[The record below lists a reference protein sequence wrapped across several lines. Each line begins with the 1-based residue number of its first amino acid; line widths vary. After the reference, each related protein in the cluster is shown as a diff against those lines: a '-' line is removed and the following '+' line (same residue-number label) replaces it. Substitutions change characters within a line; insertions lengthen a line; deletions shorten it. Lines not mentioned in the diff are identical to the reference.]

1 MINLSPT
8 AIFSANCV
16 EFTENL
22 WLEKVS
28 LNITITQYVSKSL
41 NQSSG

>member
-1 MINLSPT
+1 MINLSRA

-22 WLEKVS
+22 WLEKIN
-28 LNITITQYVSKSL
+28 LNTTMIQYASKSL